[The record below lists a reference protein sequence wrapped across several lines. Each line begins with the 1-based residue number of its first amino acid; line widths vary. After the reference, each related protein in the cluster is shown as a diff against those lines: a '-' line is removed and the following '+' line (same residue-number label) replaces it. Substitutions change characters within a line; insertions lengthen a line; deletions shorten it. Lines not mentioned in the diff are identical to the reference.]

1 MSQGDSFGEQPYAD
15 EPYAQP
21 GGYAQS
27 GESAQPAGS
36 SGSKVNVPTI
46 LASAGIAAVIS
57 ALIVTIGVVG
67 LATSDKFGT
76 DTAAA
81 QPTVVNLGNAQ
92 GTQTPNGVTT
102 PQNTGDQAAGTPVA
116 GAPTENVPESNG
128 DAGTGTGTQGTQ
140 GTQGTG
146 TDNGT
151 APQTGDAG
159 QGATTPAQSA
169 TPAPLTAGQLN
180 TKVKT
185 IMNTGASNATRADEL
200 QGGQQALG
208 SVNAV
213 AQMLKVSG
221 AGFSYKVVG
230 PVTQNGTTLNA
241 RLQMSLVGNGSRY
254 LDLSWVWTD
263 NKWKLS
269 NTSVCTIAEYA
280 MLKCT
285 V

>member
-1 MSQGDSFGEQPYAD
+1 MSQGDSFGEQPYVD

-21 GGYAQS
+21 
-27 GESAQPAGS
+27 QPDDK

-67 LATSDKFGT
+67 LATSDKFGN

-81 QPTVVNLGNAQ
+81 QPTVVNLGSAQ
-92 GTQTPNGVTT
+92 GTNGVTT
-102 PQNTGDQAAGTPVA
+102 PQNTGDQAAGTTVA

-128 DAGTGTGTQGTQ
+128 DAGTGTGTQGTDA
-140 GTQGTG
+140 G
-146 TDNGT
+146 NGT
-151 APQTGDAG
+151 APQPAGAG
-159 QGATTPAQSA
+159 QGGTTSS
-169 TPAPLTAGQLN
+169 TPAPLNAGQLN

-185 IMNTGASNATRADEL
+185 IMNTGASNTARADEL

-213 AQMLKVSG
+213 AQMLQVSG

-230 PVTQNGTTLNA
+230 PVSQNGTTLNA

-254 LDLSWVWTD
+254 LDLSWVWVD

-269 NTSVCTIAEYA
+269 NKSVCAIAEYA
-280 MLKCT
+280 TLKCT